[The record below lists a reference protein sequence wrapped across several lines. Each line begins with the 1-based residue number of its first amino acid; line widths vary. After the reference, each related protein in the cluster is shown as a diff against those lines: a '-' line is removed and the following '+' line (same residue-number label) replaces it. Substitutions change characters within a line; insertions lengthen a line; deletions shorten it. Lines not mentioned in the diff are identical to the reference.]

1 MKNCNRQSPTLNL
14 FNATVVF
21 TGFRDAYLK
30 SMIER
35 KGGRVTSAVSGQTTM
50 VVTKDIFSQSNKA
63 TSARSRGVLVITRD
77 QLEAV
82 IA

>member
-1 MKNCNRQSPTLNL
+1 MKTCNRNTPSLNL
-14 FNATVVF
+14 FGATVVF
-21 TGFRDAYLK
+21 TGFRDAFLK

-50 VVTKDIFSQSNKA
+50 VVTKDFYSQSNKA
-63 TSARSRGVLVITRD
+63 TSARSRGVLVVTRD